1 MKAEKL
7 FKYIV
12 IIVVTYYVLTY
23 LARFLHRGGP
33 PPVLVKYDPY
43 LDRVDGLYGR
53 ARPGPIPQPYP
64 NLYAPGPK
72 VPFGSP
78 GWILS
83 NNGNPGYV

>member
-12 IIVVTYYVLTY
+12 IIVITYYVLTY
-23 LARFLHRGGP
+23 LARSLHRGGP
-33 PPVLVKYDPY
+33 PGLIKYDPY
-43 LDRVDGLYGR
+43 LDRVDGVYGR

-72 VPFGSP
+72 VPFDSP

-83 NNGNPGYV
+83 NNGNPGYI